1 MRMPNM
7 MPKALVGTVIIL
19 SSVFLIPALSGA
31 KDDVIP
37 STWAPQPPKIDGA
50 SDDWTKTTLSRWDK
64 GNVDFGFCNDAHN
77 LYAILIFKNAK
88 YLSTIERTGINLY
101 FSAAGKKNKDYG
113 ILFRKKLVSAEETIA
128 MIEKQKPLSEEQKA
142 QLRTKPEYNIYHS
155 EVINKNAGSKEIP
168 PEETSRLALFRYAPQ
183 QKTLVYEFAVPLE
196 RVNELAAGV
205 GVRPGEA
212 VTVGFEWGGAT
223 EAQMKRAAR
232 MSGNVSIANE
242 EVSRGSVEGIARPRG
257 PSLPPKYSFWATVK
271 LAASAE

>member
-1 MRMPNM
+1 MKQKTLM
-7 MPKALVGTVIIL
+7 GTAIFLGFVL
-19 SSVFLIPALSGA
+19 LIPAPTGA

-37 STWAPQPPKIDGA
+37 SAWVSEPPKIDGA
-50 SDDWTKTTLSRWDK
+50 NDDWTGTTLSLWDK
-64 GNVDFGFCNDAHN
+64 GNVDFGFCNDANN
-77 LYAILIFKNAK
+77 LYVILIFKNAK
-88 YLSTIERTGINLY
+88 YLSTIEATGINLY
-101 FSAAGKKNKDYG
+101 FNAAGQKNKNYG
-113 ILFRKKLVSAEETIA
+113 ILFRKKLVSAEEAIA
-128 MIEKQKPLSEEQKA
+128 LVEKQKPLSEEQKA
-142 QLRTKPEYNIYHS
+142 QLRTKSEYNIYHS

-232 MSGNVSIANE
+232 MSGNASIANE
-242 EVSRGSVEGIARPRG
+242 EVSRGGVEGIARPRG

-271 LAASAE
+271 LTAPTE

>member
-1 MRMPNM
+1 MLNM
-7 MPKALVGTVIIL
+7 NQKALMGAAIIL
-19 SSVFLIPALSGA
+19 SFVLLIPAPTGA

-37 STWAPQPPKIDGA
+37 SAWASQPPKIDGA
-50 SDDWTKTTLSRWDK
+50 SDDWTGTTLSLWDK
-64 GNVDFGFCNDAHN
+64 GNVDFGFCNDANN
-77 LYAILIFKNAK
+77 LYVILIFKNAK

-101 FSAAGKKNKDYG
+101 FSAAGQKNKDYE
-113 ILFRKKLVSAEETIA
+113 ILFRKKLVSAEEAIA

-168 PEETSRLALFRYAPQ
+168 PEQTSRPALFRYAPL
-183 QKTLVYEFAVPLE
+183 QKTLVYEFAVPLD

-212 VTVGFEWGGAT
+212 VAVGFEWGGPT
-223 EAQMKRAAR
+223 EDQKKRAAR
-232 MSGNVSIANE
+232 MSGNASIANE
-242 EVSRGSVEGIARPRG
+242 EISRGNVEGIARPRG